1 MPVIPASVSIVTT
14 VSLWLKSGFGLG
26 GAYAR
31 TRVIF
36 IFGRG
41 AKARITFAEPRAAV
55 AAMLRR
61 NVLLFIEEILLAY
74 RI

>member
-14 VSLWLKSGFGLG
+14 VSLWLKRGFGFG

-36 IFGRG
+36 ILGRG
-41 AKARITFAEPRAAV
+41 ANARIMFVEPRAAV

-61 NVLLFIEEILLAY
+61 KVLLFI
-74 RI
+74 